1 MRYERL
7 NAVLEL
13 LAEND
18 HMSVNELADR
28 LAVSTATVRRDL
40 DHLSAQQ
47 LLTRTRGGAVSSGV
61 ADLPIKYKSAQ
72 RANEKERIGSLSA
85 SLVKPGMTV
94 GMNGGTTVSET
105 AQALAQR
112 ADLVHHTYDSRLTV
126 VTNAVNIANLLTVR
140 QHIKLVVAGGV
151 ARPQSNELIGPIAYD
166 VISQLNL
173 DLVFLGVDG
182 VALGYGAT
190 THDEGEASINGVLA
204 SRAKQVVVVGDSSKI
219 GKSAFVR
226 ICPLEDIDVLVT
238 DEDADPEAVAELTA
252 AGVEVLLA

>member
-94 GMNGGTTVSET
+94 GMNGGTTASET

-112 ADLVHHTYDSRLTV
+112 ADL
-126 VTNAVNIANLLTVR
+126 A
-140 QHIKLVVAGGV
+140 
-151 ARPQSNELIGPIAYD
+151 
-166 VISQLNL
+166 
-173 DLVFLGVDG
+173 
-182 VALGYGAT
+182 
-190 THDEGEASINGVLA
+190 
-204 SRAKQVVVVGDSSKI
+204 
-219 GKSAFVR
+219 
-226 ICPLEDIDVLVT
+226 
-238 DEDADPEAVAELTA
+238 
-252 AGVEVLLA
+252 